1 MIWRNIVGPV
11 LTNRATIEFLK
22 RKAPLAALKDACT
35 AQLKNLQVE
44 LEAIYEKD
52 GLGNALGTLGADVV
66 SRSSKT
72 KSAVA
77 RQDSDGLLPTI
88 SGTGLT
94 EDGYVHV
101 LHLLG
106 VSLDAV
112 FHENMRTVLTEENE
126 VVAAAVA
133 TAKEAG
139 VEGAAE
145 EIYRAAP
152 PKSVARMLNKLQ
164 TDHASMKRPR

>member
-1 MIWRNIVGPV
+1 MHCTIEHQAPSRSCRHLESYPEGQTFITSESAKKTHAYLLALLKCPYAVTNPHALRRNIVGPV

-52 GLGNALGTLGADVV
+52 GLGNALGTLGADVA
-66 SRSSKT
+66 SRSSKK

-101 LHLLG
+101 CTFSESPSTPYSTKTCEL
-106 VSLDAV
+106 
-112 FHENMRTVLTEENE
+112 
-126 VVAAAVA
+126 
-133 TAKEAG
+133 
-139 VEGAAE
+139 
-145 EIYRAAP
+145 Y
-152 PKSVARMLNKLQ
+152 
-164 TDHASMKRPR
+164 